1 MTSFSEIGTTVLL
14 VTLTLWLQCA
24 GLGALIRW
32 TRRAVY
38 GDLPKL
44 GPFRSALLIMQLS
57 TAVIVLHGATL
68 GRLLSLALLPILG
81 IGDLLFGEQLCNG
94 RLR

>member
-1 MTSFSEIGTTVLL
+1 MTFFREVGTAVLM
-14 VTLTLWLQCA
+14 VIVTLWLQCA

-44 GPFRSALLIMQLS
+44 GPFRSALLVMQLS
-57 TAVIVLHGATL
+57 TAVTVLHGA
-68 GRLLSLALLPILG
+68 
-81 IGDLLFGEQLCNG
+81 
-94 RLR
+94 